1 MSRVLLGTVSG
12 LVFGVID
19 VAIMLP
25 MSFSRFEG
33 RDHGGFHRAVWDW
46 LRSRAAQLPWPGWA
60 AGLCFGLLLGVP
72 DTLTTKAYAPI
83 IGMGTLG
90 GIVIGLLVHGF
101 GEQLSSS
108 ASEIG

>member
-1 MSRVLLGTVSG
+1 LLS
-12 LVFGVID
+12 
-19 VAIMLP
+19 
-25 MSFSRFEG
+25 
-33 RDHGGFHRAVWDW
+33 
-46 LRSRAAQLPWPGWA
+46 
-60 AGLCFGLLLGVP
+60 VP

-83 IGMGTLG
+83 IGMGALG